1 MYSQLR
7 KSTIMATYTTNC
19 TFLLAAY
26 KGRQQ
31 QESQSSP
38 APAAHRRTGPG
49 SDDLY
54 GQLLENL
61 DFYEADLAGLGT
73 TALPPQSD
81 WWRLK
86 VLTSSCYLRGMR
98 DGCAAHVHAR
108 LGGPQDRGTLGGRAE
123 GSRETE
129 RPALRQGGRG
139 TLTHQP
145 ER

>member
-31 QESQSSP
+31 QESQLSP
-38 APAAHRRTGPG
+38 APAAPGAAAHRRTGPG

-73 TALPPQSD
+73 TALSPN
-81 WWRLK
+81 
-86 VLTSSCYLRGMR
+86 LTLV
-98 DGCAAHVHAR
+98 A
-108 LGGPQDRGTLGGRAE
+108 PE
-123 GSRETE
+123 GDVSMC
-129 RPALRQGGRG
+129 
-139 TLTHQP
+139 
-145 ER
+145 

>member
-26 KGRQQ
+26 KSRQQ
-31 QESQSSP
+31 QESQLPP
-38 APAAHRRTGPG
+38 APGAAAHRRTGPG

-73 TALPPQSD
+73 AALPPI
-81 WWRLK
+81 
-86 VLTSSCYLRGMR
+86 
-98 DGCAAHVHAR
+98 
-108 LGGPQDRGTLGGRAE
+108 
-123 GSRETE
+123 
-129 RPALRQGGRG
+129 
-139 TLTHQP
+139 
-145 ER
+145 

>member
-61 DFYEADLAGLGT
+61 DFYEADLTGLGT
-73 TALPPQSD
+73 AALSQSD
-81 WWRLK
+81 SGGVK
-86 VLTSSCYLRGMR
+86 ETSACADVIVL
-98 DGCAAHVHAR
+98 
-108 LGGPQDRGTLGGRAE
+108 P
-123 GSRETE
+123 
-129 RPALRQGGRG
+129 
-139 TLTHQP
+139 
-145 ER
+145 